1 MDIFEFVLVM
11 VSLVLAIGLTG
22 LLREVSAM
30 ISDRKTKHFDWVR
43 ITWIAILFLYVISYW
58 WSMWDYR
65 EVEWTFPGYAFL
77 LLVPT
82 LLYIAM
88 DLLVRCGASMGA
100 TTPEEAFEGI
110 RVPFFVTMFVVQLFG
125 TWDDWLLSVA
135 PVWTSL
141 RWLQIAMILLFAVGI
156 FVSRRVAQQVI
167 ALTALF
173 VLAFGMFGLRY
184 LPGPLGSG

>member
-11 VSLVLAIGLTG
+11 VSLVLAIGLTS

-30 ISDRKTKHFDWVR
+30 ISDRKTMHFDWVR
-43 ITWIAILFLYVISYW
+43 LTWIAVLFLYVVSYW
-58 WSMWDYR
+58 WSMWDFR
-65 EVEWTFPGYAFL
+65 GVEWTFPSYIFL

-88 DLLVRCGASMGA
+88 DLMVRCGASIGA

-110 RVPFFVTMFVVQLFG
+110 RVPFFVTMFVVQMFG

-135 PVWTSL
+135 PVWTPL
-141 RWLQIAMILLFAVGI
+141 RWLQIVVILLFAMGVLVSGRAAQRGI
-156 FVSRRVAQQVI
+156 AVVVFGLLV
-167 ALTALF
+167 
-173 VLAFGMFGLRY
+173 FGMFGLRY
-184 LPGPLGSG
+184 LPGALGPG